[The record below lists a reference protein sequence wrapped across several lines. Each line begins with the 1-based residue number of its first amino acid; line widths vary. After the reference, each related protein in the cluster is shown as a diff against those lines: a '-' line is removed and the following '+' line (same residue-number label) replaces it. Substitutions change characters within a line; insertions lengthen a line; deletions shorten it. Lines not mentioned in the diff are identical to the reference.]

1 MGFVV
6 VVAVKNVM
14 LKFRLFL
21 TQQTFGICCCR
32 NQVEGSSGNGIQP
45 FLSIFV
51 FKRELMLD
59 S

>member
-6 VVAVKNVM
+6 VFVVIVKNIV
-14 LKFRLFL
+14 LKFRPFL
-21 TQQTFGICCCR
+21 TQHLVFVAA
-32 NQVEGSSGNGIQP
+32 NQVELSSGNGIQP

-51 FKRELMLD
+51 SKRELMLD